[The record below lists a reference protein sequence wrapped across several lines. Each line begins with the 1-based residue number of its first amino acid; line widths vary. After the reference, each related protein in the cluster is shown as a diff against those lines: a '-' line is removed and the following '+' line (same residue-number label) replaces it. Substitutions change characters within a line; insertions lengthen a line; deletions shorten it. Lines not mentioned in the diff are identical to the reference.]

1 MATIIDYV
9 AQETRDFSE
18 YPFHVADALVY
29 AILSYDK
36 IPQEVPQLSSLLECF
51 GSISSKLRNFNLKHP
66 SRSLAALWRTPFPGP
81 TLREVEERL
90 HEYELTHPYW
100 EHHSGFSDDDETPHR
115 FYRSIKRNPRFAVT
129 RMSAAEERFDISQQ
143 TQYAAET
150 FQLPD
155 GTLLVAFRGTDDSL
169 IGWKEDFNMAFQYP
183 VPAQRS
189 ASAYLDMVARLWEGP
204 IILVGHS
211 KGGNLAIYAAMNADP
226 KVRKRIQHVYSLD
239 GPGFP
244 PEIVTSPAYRTIQ
257 PKVTKIVP
265 SSSIVGMIFETPEPC
280 RVVSSDSDGIMQHSA
295 FTWLLDGDQFITEP
309 DLSSSSQLFNEELNH
324 WIATLTPEQRERAV
338 DALFTVLHANGATS
352 FSEVMSNFPASIPA
366 MLGAY
371 VGLTPADRRHLV
383 EALAILFK
391 ASTAKR
397 KPTPAPASAPSSA
410 TSKATAEIPAETAA
424 GADSAAPARAD
435 TDADAGTTASPS
447 AEDATEIAD

>member
-1 MATIIDYV
+1 MANIMDYLDWRGDLSFEAAEFNEVDNLILAQLVYVDFTGIVPEPGCGEGITLKEASARFFQTHEESEILARVSMTKMAAFLMQKMAQTRRFADILLSDYV
-9 AQETRDFSE
+9 
-18 YPFHVADALVY
+18 
-29 AILSYDK
+29 
-36 IPQEVPQLSSLLECF
+36 
-51 GSISSKLRNFNLKHP
+51 N
-66 SRSLAALWRTPFPGP
+66 
-81 TLREVEERL
+81 
-90 HEYELTHPYW
+90 
-100 EHHSGFSDDDETPHR
+100 
-115 FYRSIKRNPRFAVT
+115 
-129 RMSAAEERFDISQQ
+129 DISDEEQSQ
-143 TQYAAET
+143 
-150 FQLPD
+150 FSVVCI
-155 GTLLVAFRGTDDSL
+155 TLEDDSHYISFCGTDNT
-169 IGWKEDFNMAFQYP
+169 IVGWREDFNMGYLTATP
-183 VPAQRS
+183 GQRK
-189 ASAYLDMVARLWEGP
+189 AVDYLNRVIAKKQGNFRVG
-204 IILVGHS
+204 GHS

-309 DLSSSSQLFNEELNH
+309 DLSSSSQLFNEERNH

-352 FSEVMSNFPASIPA
+352 FSEVMGNFPASIPA

>member
-1 MATIIDYV
+1 MG
-9 AQETRDFSE
+9 
-18 YPFHVADALVY
+18 
-29 AILSYDK
+29 
-36 IPQEVPQLSSLLECF
+36 
-51 GSISSKLRNFNLKHP
+51 GS
-66 SRSLAALWRTPFPGP
+66 
-81 TLREVEERL
+81 
-90 HEYELTHPYW
+90 
-100 EHHSGFSDDDETPHR
+100 D
-115 FYRSIKRNPRFAVT
+115 
-129 RMSAAEERFDISQQ
+129 
-143 TQYAAET
+143 
-150 FQLPD
+150 
-155 GTLLVAFRGTDDSL
+155 
-169 IGWKEDFNMAFQYP
+169 
-183 VPAQRS
+183 
-189 ASAYLDMVARLWEGP
+189 
-204 IILVGHS
+204 
-211 KGGNLAIYAAMNADP
+211 
-226 KVRKRIQHVYSLD
+226 VYSLD

-338 DALFTVLHANGATS
+338 DALFTVLHANGA
-352 FSEVMSNFPASIPA
+352 
-366 MLGAY
+366 Y

>member
-1 MATIIDYV
+1 M
-9 AQETRDFSE
+9 
-18 YPFHVADALVY
+18 
-29 AILSYDK
+29 
-36 IPQEVPQLSSLLECF
+36 
-51 GSISSKLRNFNLKHP
+51 
-66 SRSLAALWRTPFPGP
+66 
-81 TLREVEERL
+81 VEHINQGE
-90 HEYELTHPYW
+90 
-100 EHHSGFSDDDETPHR
+100 
-115 FYRSIKRNPRFAVT
+115 
-129 RMSAAEERFDISQQ
+129 Q
-143 TQYAAET
+143 TQFAAAT

-155 GTLLVAFRGTDDSL
+155 GHKRRKPTYKGTLVISFRGTDDSL

-189 ASAYLDMVARLWEGP
+189 ASAYLDTVARLWEGP

-211 KGGNLAIYAAMNADP
+211 KGGNLAIYAAMNAEP
-226 KVRKRIQHVYSLD
+226 KVRGRIQHVYSLD

-244 PEIVTSPAYRTIQ
+244 PEIVTSPAYRIIQ

-265 SSSIVGMIFETPEPC
+265 SSSIVGMVFETPEPC
-280 RVVSSDSDGIMQHSA
+280 RVVASDSDGIMQHSA

-324 WIATLTPEQRERAV
+324 WIATLTPEQRKRAV

-397 KPTPAPASAPSSA
+397 RPAPAPASAPSSA
-410 TSKATAEIPAETAA
+410 TAKGTAETPAGTAT
-424 GADSAAPARAD
+424 GTDRAAPARAD
-435 TDADAGTTASPS
+435 TDAGTAASPS

>member
-1 MATIIDYV
+1 
-9 AQETRDFSE
+9 
-18 YPFHVADALVY
+18 
-29 AILSYDK
+29 
-36 IPQEVPQLSSLLECF
+36 
-51 GSISSKLRNFNLKHP
+51 
-66 SRSLAALWRTPFPGP
+66 
-81 TLREVEERL
+81 
-90 HEYELTHPYW
+90 
-100 EHHSGFSDDDETPHR
+100 
-115 FYRSIKRNPRFAVT
+115 
-129 RMSAAEERFDISQQ
+129 
-143 TQYAAET
+143 
-150 FQLPD
+150 
-155 GTLLVAFRGTDDSL
+155 
-169 IGWKEDFNMAFQYP
+169 
-183 VPAQRS
+183 
-189 ASAYLDMVARLWEGP
+189 
-204 IILVGHS
+204 
-211 KGGNLAIYAAMNADP
+211 MNADP

-324 WIATLTPEQRERAV
+324 WIATLTPEQRKRAV

-391 ASTAKR
+391 ASTAKHR
-397 KPTPAPASAPSSA
+397 PTPAPASAPSSA
-410 TSKATAEIPAETAA
+410 TAKGTAETPAGTVT
-424 GADSAAPARAD
+424 GTDRAAPARAD
-435 TDADAGTTASPS
+435 TDTDTGTAASPS

>member
-1 MATIIDYV
+1 M
-9 AQETRDFSE
+9 
-18 YPFHVADALVY
+18 
-29 AILSYDK
+29 
-36 IPQEVPQLSSLLECF
+36 
-51 GSISSKLRNFNLKHP
+51 
-66 SRSLAALWRTPFPGP
+66 
-81 TLREVEERL
+81 
-90 HEYELTHPYW
+90 
-100 EHHSGFSDDDETPHR
+100 
-115 FYRSIKRNPRFAVT
+115 
-129 RMSAAEERFDISQQ
+129 
-143 TQYAAET
+143 
-150 FQLPD
+150 
-155 GTLLVAFRGTDDSL
+155 
-169 IGWKEDFNMAFQYP
+169 
-183 VPAQRS
+183 
-189 ASAYLDMVARLWEGP
+189 
-204 IILVGHS
+204 
-211 KGGNLAIYAAMNADP
+211 
-226 KVRKRIQHVYSLD
+226 
-239 GPGFP
+239 
-244 PEIVTSPAYRTIQ
+244 
-257 PKVTKIVP
+257 TKIVP

-424 GADSAAPARAD
+424 EADSAAPARAD